1 LGTNLYGAQ
10 QDWYKWGGEAPK
22 SPLYGIWNMDEM
34 AIDGTVRLPLLTD
47 YGRWRRVIFEF
58 PQSAAFERMDD
69 SFAWFGMNLDVKR
82 GALALTKRNDGNW
95 KGQLAVRRQGADHMI
110 LDGQMGPQKVHM
122 QLSRMDRSKF
132 LLVSRG
138 FHWIQDYPFNR

>member
-1 LGTNLYGAQ
+1 
-10 QDWYKWGGEAPK
+10 
-22 SPLYGIWNMDEM
+22 
-34 AIDGTVRLPLLTD
+34 LPLLTD

-82 GALALTKRNDGNW
+82 GELALTKRNDGNW